1 MLDIKNQILQYLSDR
16 DNGQYHDVSH
26 ITKASAIKDDPGQ
39 LKQII
44 AQLDNDKMIELR
56 NNTDNRYM
64 GYYKDNLTTYT
75 IYCKIKDT
83 GKAYIVSMTQNFYS
97 SELAKMQFIDYPE
110 TKRIAKSGEDL
121 AKKGITM
128 VRRSIKIAILIG
140 LITFLLIFG
149 LELLKHYK
157 IWPFCYSN

>member
-1 MLDIKNQILQYLSDR
+1 MLDIKKQILQYLSDR
-16 DNGQYHDVSH
+16 DDGQYHDVSH

-56 NNTDNRYM
+56 NSTDNRYM
-64 GYYKDNLTTYT
+64 GYYNDNITNYT

-83 GKAYIVSMTQNFYS
+83 GKAHIISMAQNFYS

-110 TKRIAKSGEDL
+110 TKRIAKEGVVT
-121 AKKGITM
+121 AKKA
-128 VRRSIKIAILIG
+128 IKISILIG

-149 LELLKHYK
+149 LELLKQYK